1 VENYRCVE
9 IVRLVF
15 YRICQFNLSTRN
27 TMIDIE
33 KIRKDFPILQ
43 VQKHKRPI
51 VYFDNGAT
59 TQKPQVVIDTLSDFY
74 STKNSNIHR
83 AVHFLSQESTNA
95 YENARTTVK
104 DFLNAASEKE
114 IIFTSGTTES
124 INLVAT
130 SFGEKFISEGDEIL
144 ISQLEHHSNIVPW
157 QLLAERKGASIKVI
171 PMTTKGE
178 LDLSQLDKL
187 LTDKTK
193 IVTLN
198 QVSNSLGTINPVKE
212 VIAAAHQK
220 NIPVLIDGAQ
230 AVQHMTVDVQELD
243 ADFYV
248 FSGHKLY
255 GPTGIGVLYGK
266 EKWLNVMPPYK
277 GGGDMIKK
285 VSFKKTT
292 YADLPLKFEAGTA
305 NYIDAIGLGATIKY
319 VQNIGLENI
328 AEYENKLLQYAEEK
342 FKEVPNIIFY
352 GTSENKAATISFG
365 IKDVHPSDVGTLLDK
380 LDIAVRTGS
389 HCTQPLMEFYGI
401 SGTVRASFAFYN
413 TTEEIDYFTE
423 SLKRVVMMLS

>member
-1 VENYRCVE
+1 MLDV
-9 IVRLVF
+9 
-15 YRICQFNLSTRN
+15 N
-27 TMIDIE
+27 T
-33 KIRKDFPILQ
+33 IRKDFPILKR
-43 VQKHKRPI
+43 VKNKRPI

-59 TQKPQVVIDTLSDFY
+59 TQKPQVVMDTLNDFY
-74 STKNSNIHR
+74 SNKNSNIHR

-95 YENARTTVK
+95 YEAARTTVK
-104 DFLNAASEKE
+104 EFLNAASETE

-124 INLVAT
+124 INLVAS
-130 SFGEKFISEGDEIL
+130 SFGDKFISEGDEIL
-144 ISQLEHHSNIVPW
+144 ISELEHHSNIVPW
-157 QLLAERKGASIKVI
+157 QLMAEKEGAIIKVI
-171 PMTTKGE
+171 PMNQKGE
-178 LDLSQLDKL
+178 LDLSDLDKL
-187 LTDKTK
+187 LSNKTK

-198 QVSNSLGTINPVKE
+198 QVSNSLGTINPIKE
-212 VIAAAHQK
+212 VIDAAHQK

-230 AVQHMTVDVQELD
+230 AVQHMQVDVQALD

-266 EKWLNVMPPYK
+266 TKWLEAMPPYK

-305 NYIDAIGLGATIKY
+305 NYIDAIGLKSAIDY
-319 VQNIGLENI
+319 IQNLGLENI
-328 AEYENKLLQYAEEK
+328 AEYENDLLKYAEKK
-342 FKEVPNIIFY
+342 FEEIPNIIFY
-352 GTSENKAATISFG
+352 GTSEHKAATISFG
-365 IKDVHPSDVGTLLDK
+365 FENIHPSDVGTLLDK

-389 HCTQPLMEFYGI
+389 HCTQPLMDFYGI
-401 SGTVRASFAFYN
+401 SGTIRASFAFYN
-413 TTEEIDYFTE
+413 TKEEIDYFTD

>member
-1 VENYRCVE
+1 
-9 IVRLVF
+9 
-15 YRICQFNLSTRN
+15 
-27 TMIDIE
+27 MIDIE
-33 KIRKDFPILQ
+33 KIRQDFPILQ

-104 DFLNAASEKE
+104 DFLNAASGKE

-124 INLVAT
+124 INLVAS
-130 SFGEKFISEGDEIL
+130 SFGEQFISEGDEIL

-157 QLLAERKGASIKVI
+157 QLLAERKGANIKVI

-193 IVTLN
+193 IITLN

-212 VIAAAHQK
+212 IIAAAHK
-220 NIPVLIDGAQ
+220 KDIPVLIDGAQ
-230 AVQHMTVDVQELD
+230 AVQHMKVDVQELD

-266 EKWLNVMPPYK
+266 EKWLNAMPPYK

-285 VSFKKTT
+285 VSFEKTT

-305 NYIDAIGLGATIKY
+305 NYIDAIGLGAAIKY
-319 VQNIGLENI
+319 VQNIGLQNI
-328 AEYENKLLQYAEEK
+328 AEYENELLQYAEEK

-389 HCTQPLMEFYGI
+389 HCTQPLMDFYGI
-401 SGTVRASFAFYN
+401 SGTIRASFSFYN

>member
-1 VENYRCVE
+1 M
-9 IVRLVF
+9 L
-15 YRICQFNLSTRN
+15 
-27 TMIDIE
+27 DIN
-33 KIRKDFPILQ
+33 KIRKDFPILKR
-43 VQKHKRPI
+43 VKNKRPI

-59 TQKPQVVIDTLSDFY
+59 TQKPQVVMDTLNDFY
-74 STKNSNIHR
+74 SNKNSNIHR

-95 YENARTTVK
+95 YETARTTVK
-104 DFLNAASEKE
+104 EFLNAASETE

-124 INLVAT
+124 INLVAS
-130 SFGEKFISEGDEIL
+130 SFGEKYISEGDEIL
-144 ISQLEHHSNIVPW
+144 ISELEHHSNIVPW
-157 QLLAERKGASIKVI
+157 QLMAEKKGASIKVI
-171 PMTTKGE
+171 PMNQKGE
-178 LDLSQLDKL
+178 LDLSDLDNL
-187 LTDKTK
+187 LSNKTK

-212 VIAAAHQK
+212 VIEAAHKK

-230 AVQHMTVDVQELD
+230 AVQHMQVDVQDLD

-266 EKWLNVMPPYK
+266 TKWLEAMPPYK

-305 NYIDAIGLGATIKY
+305 NYIDAIALSSAIDY
-319 VQNIGLENI
+319 VKEIGLENI
-328 AEYENKLLQYAEEK
+328 AEYENELLKYAEEK

-352 GTSENKAATISFG
+352 GTSEHKAATISFG
-365 IKDVHPSDVGTLLDK
+365 IDGVHPSDVGTLLDK

-389 HCTQPLMEFYGI
+389 HCTQPLMDFYGI
-401 SGTVRASFAFYN
+401 SGTIRASFAFYN
-413 TTEEIDYFTE
+413 TKEEIDYFTE
-423 SLKRVVMMLS
+423 SLKRVVMMLT